1 MQLQKITDA
10 YSHATIILLNI
21 RISKSFF
28 CSGFHLYIKYI
39 YIFVFLVLGF
49 LIFNNYSNF
58 SSNIARTKFRS
69 NTFLTNTIRVSY
81 AIAEM
86 ADSAIHLSY

>member
-1 MQLQKITDA
+1 MQLRKITDA
-10 YSHATIILLNI
+10 YSHATLILLNT

-28 CSGFHLYIKYI
+28 VLAFHLYII

-49 LIFNNYSNF
+49 LIFNKYPNF

-69 NTFLTNTIRVSY
+69 NTFLTISIRVSY
-81 AIAEM
+81 AITEM
-86 ADSAIHLSY
+86 AGSAIHLSY